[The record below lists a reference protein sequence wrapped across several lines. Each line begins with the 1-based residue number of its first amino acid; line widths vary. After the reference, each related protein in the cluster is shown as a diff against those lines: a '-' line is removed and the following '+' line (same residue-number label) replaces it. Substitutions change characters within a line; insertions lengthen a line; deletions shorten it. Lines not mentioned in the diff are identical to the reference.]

1 MPIGKGLVKQG
12 TEIIVTYVTI
22 ISFSIKSSFRN
33 RGRKPKPR
41 ASSHLNP
48 MFTDLDNSENLMSD
62 SSSIAWLL
70 VDATRIMGTEFSRRL
85 KDNGINLS
93 RTQWRIIA
101 RLHRS
106 NGRTQTELAE
116 QMAMEKAPLGV
127 ILEKLELAELIF
139 RRVDKRDGRVKRVYL
154 TPKAEQ
160 MTPELDSTLNAL
172 LEDMFEGLSQ
182 TRRLQFSQALTHIL
196 QNSNQFKETNR

>member
-1 MPIGKGLVKQG
+1 ML
-12 TEIIVTYVTI
+12 
-22 ISFSIKSSFRN
+22 
-33 RGRKPKPR
+33 
-41 ASSHLNP
+41 
-48 MFTDLDNSENLMSD
+48 TDLDNSESLMAD
-62 SSSIAWLL
+62 TSSIAWLL
-70 VDATRIMGTEFSRRL
+70 ADVTRIMGTEFSRRL

-101 RLHRS
+101 RLHRA
-106 NGRTQTELAE
+106 NGRTQTELAD

-127 ILEKLELAELIF
+127 ILEKLELAGLIS
-139 RRVDKRDGRVKRVYL
+139 RRADERDGRVKRVYL

-160 MTPELDSTLNAL
+160 MTPELNTTLNVL
-172 LEDMFEGLSQ
+172 LEDMLEGLSQ